1 MVIGTLV
8 VLASDASQDK
18 NMSVLGSWDI
28 FHTRQALLLGISSIL
43 FSYCYDDVW
52 AVMYSILPSLKSYYV
67 SGRPVSET

>member
-28 FHTRQALLLGISSIL
+28 FHTRQALLLGISSICFL
-43 FSYCYDDVW
+43 IKWMKADDT
-52 AVMYSILPSLKSYYV
+52 IFLLL
-67 SGRPVSET
+67 